1 MAVSARASRA
11 LLFMRHCRRS
21 SLLPSTS
28 RHSSSHAA
36 SSSSSPYAP
45 SNFTRQ
51 APSPPAASSS
61 KPDTSYDTFPSSS
74 SSSVLSSLPSPRP
87 FYAHPKSR
95 SPAPPPVE
103 IPGTRLTPY
112 TWFLSLL
119 GIAPKPSA
127 SYTPAPFR
135 VTNNPYRAR
144 KKWPP
149 DFRNLDPKQQFHFE
163 KTYRRRAALKWAR
176 PRWNKAI
183 KLLQQT
189 LITAT
194 IIYFVFI
201 CEPSHGMGTPFDGFR
216 IWFFDKLG
224 NLGQLP
230 ESTREEADKLSEE
243 AKKRMKPSVETS
255 PTTATS

>member
-21 SLLPSTS
+21 SLPVVPTTS

-36 SSSSSPYAP
+36 SSASSPYAP
-45 SNFTRQ
+45 SNFTRE
-51 APSPPAASSS
+51 APPTPSAASTS
-61 KPDTSYDTFPSSS
+61 KPDRTSYDTFPSPSS
-74 SSSVLSSLPSPRP
+74 SSILSSLPTPRP
-87 FYAHPKSR
+87 LYAHPKSR
-95 SPAPPPVE
+95 SPPPAPPVE
-103 IPGTRLTPY
+103 IPGTRLTA
-112 TWFLSLL
+112 TSWLLSLV
-119 GIAPKPSA
+119 GISPKPSA

-194 IIYFVFI
+194 LIYFVFI
-201 CEPSHGMGTPFDGFR
+201 CEPSHGQGTPFDGG
-216 IWFFDKLG
+216 I
-224 NLGQLP
+224 
-230 ESTREEADKLSEE
+230 
-243 AKKRMKPSVETS
+243 
-255 PTTATS
+255 

>member
-1 MAVSARASRA
+1 MAACARASRA
-11 LLFMRHCRRS
+11 LVFMKHCRRS
-21 SLLPSTS
+21 SIVPSSS
-28 RHSSSHAA
+28 RHA
-36 SSSSSPYAP
+36 SSDAVSSPSPYAP

-51 APSPPAASSS
+51 VAPPSAASSP
-61 KPDTSYDTFPSSS
+61 KPDASYDSFPSPS
-74 SSSVLSSLPSPRP
+74 SSSVLSSLPTPRP
-87 FYAHPKSR
+87 LYAHPKSR
-95 SPAPPPVE
+95 SPPPPVE

-201 CEPSHGMGTPFDGFR
+201 CEPSHGQGTPFDGFR

-243 AKKRMKPSVETS
+243 AKKRMKQPAEVS
-255 PTTATS
+255 PQAATS